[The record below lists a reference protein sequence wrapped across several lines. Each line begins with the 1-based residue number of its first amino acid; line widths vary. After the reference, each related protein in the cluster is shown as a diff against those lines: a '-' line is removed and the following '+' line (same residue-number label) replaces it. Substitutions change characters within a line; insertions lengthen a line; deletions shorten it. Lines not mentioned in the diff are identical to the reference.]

1 MISTYDTPASSVLV
15 IGESLMDVVHDNMG
29 ERRLPGGSPMN
40 VAYGLARLGV
50 DTRLLTR
57 VGMDSDG
64 EAIKH
69 HVVSAGVTL
78 LEESLDNE
86 KTSVA
91 IVNVAPNGSATYSFD
106 VDWRLPSLSGLHLT
120 NWIHVGSIA
129 TFLSPGADSL
139 ERFLSALKDKRL
151 ISYDPNIRPGML
163 GDHQL
168 AITRFERIASL
179 VKVLKLSDED
189 AAWLYPAL
197 SEEFAIDRILTLG
210 PEVVALTRGSAGA
223 RISTERFTVEVAA
236 PVVAVV
242 DTIGAGDSFMAALI
256 STLLT
261 TSLDVLTTRK
271 LEHVA
276 RLSVT
281 AASLTCTR
289 AGAQPPSLRELTDVL
304 YRQRNRSGMPVLDG

>member
-1 MISTYDTPASSVLV
+1 MISTHGTPAPSVLV
-15 IGESLMDVVHDNMG
+15 IGESLIDVVNDDAG

-64 EAIKH
+64 EAIKR
-69 HVVSAGVTL
+69 HVDKAGVTL
-78 LEESLDNE
+78 LEESLDNQ

-91 IVNVAPNGSATYSFD
+91 VANIARNGSATYRFD
-106 VDWRLPSLSGLHLT
+106 VDWRLPSLTGLHLT

-129 TFLSPGADSL
+129 TFLPPGADSL
-139 ERFLSALKDKRL
+139 ERFLSALKDKRP
-151 ISYDPNIRPGML
+151 ISYDPNIRPAML
-163 GDHQL
+163 GDRQL
-168 AITRFERIASL
+168 AVARFERIAGL
-179 VKVLKLSDED
+179 VRVLKLSDED

-242 DTIGAGDSFMAALI
+242 DTIGAGDSFMAALVSSLLAMPI
-256 STLLT
+256 AGLT
-261 TSLDVLTTRK
+261 TGQLR
-271 LEHVA
+271 HIA
-276 RLSVT
+276 RLCVT

-289 AGAQPPSLRELTDVL
+289 AGAEPPSLMELSDAL
-304 YRQRNRSGMPVLDG
+304 YGQTNRRGNGALRR